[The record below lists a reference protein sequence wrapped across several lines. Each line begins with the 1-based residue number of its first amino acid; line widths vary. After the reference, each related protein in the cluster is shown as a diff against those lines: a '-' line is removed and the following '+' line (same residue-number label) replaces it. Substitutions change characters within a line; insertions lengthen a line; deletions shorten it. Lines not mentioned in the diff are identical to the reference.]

1 MIARINDRPFAHV
14 LCWVDGSEASCRA
27 AERAARLARALHAE
41 LSFLALGTQHARD
54 EGFEAYARLEGVS
67 GPMPPTLPGR
77 ASACLDKALST
88 AAGLGMPNAAR
99 TQGADLVVV
108 GRRKPGLLGRLLGI
122 ADAET
127 STRGCGFSVLSV
139 G

>member
-1 MIARINDRPFAHV
+1 
-14 LCWVDGSEASCRA
+14 
-27 AERAARLARALHAE
+27 
-41 LSFLALGTQHARD
+41 
-54 EGFEAYARLEGVS
+54 
-67 GPMPPTLPGR
+67 MPPTLPGR

-99 TQGADLVVV
+99 LVLSGDAAKALCDAARTQGADLVVV
-108 GRRKPGLLGRLLGI
+108 GRRKPGLLGRLLGT
-122 ADAET
+122 ADAEP